1 MAKALEAFRT
11 IGEVS
16 DELDVPKHVLRFW
29 EGRFPQLKPMK
40 RGGGRRF
47 YRPEDVSLLRG
58 IHHLLH
64 KAGYTIRGV
73 QRLLKEHGTDS
84 VKLMDGATAPAVA
97 AISPGVTSAGGKA
110 GVKRRGKAA
119 LLPALASEHHAL
131 LTKIQAELNACV
143 ALLRAR

>member
-1 MAKALEAFRT
+1 MAKAQDAFRT

-47 YRPEDVSLLRG
+47 YRPEDVALLRG

-73 QRLLKEHGTDS
+73 QRLLREHGPDS
-84 VKLMDGATAPAVA
+84 VKIADGAVAPEVAIVAAPAKSKA
-97 AISPGVTSAGGKA
+97 KPKA
-110 GVKRRGKAA
+110 GTKQARPAVLAAEHVATLVKVM
-119 LLPALASEHHAL
+119 
-131 LTKIQAELNACV
+131 AELDACV
-143 ALLRAR
+143 ALLKPR